1 MEFTDELLKK
11 LAEEGINWD
20 RESDGTLTY
29 TSNYE
34 HVSATVH
41 PSEGYFVLTNECRDP
56 SDVGVLC
63 ERSFRNQFDHREPQ
77 AEDILREVAEACG
90 RIDQGIEDA
99 MNVLCGYDIKEY

>member
-29 TSNYE
+29 MSEYG

-41 PSEGYFVLTNECRDP
+41 PKEGYFVLTNECRDP
-56 SDVGVLC
+56 SDVGVLF
-63 ERSFRNQFDHREPQ
+63 ERTFNDQFDHREAQ
-77 AEDILREVAEACG
+77 SEEILRDVADACG
-90 RIDQGIEDA
+90 CIDQGIEDS
-99 MNVLCGYDIKEY
+99 MNVLCLYDIKEY